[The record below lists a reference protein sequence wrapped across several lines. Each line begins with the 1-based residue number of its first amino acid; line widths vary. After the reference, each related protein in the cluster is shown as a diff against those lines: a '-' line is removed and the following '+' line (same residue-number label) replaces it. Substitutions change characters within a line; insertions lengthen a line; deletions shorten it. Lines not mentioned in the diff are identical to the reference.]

1 MKIVATIEAR
11 MGSSRLPG
19 KVLLKAAGKKM
30 LEHLVGRLR
39 TVNSIQEVVL
49 ATTVNPQDDILE
61 KVANRLNISCFR
73 GSEGDVMSRVIGAA
87 QSFGG
92 DLIVEITGDCPLIDP
107 QIVEMAIR
115 TFLANRAVYVGNAHI
130 RSYPDGMDVQI
141 YPLEALKK
149 SSALTTDPL
158 DREHVTLHMR
168 NHPEL
173 FPPLHLVA
181 PPECHWPELGLTLDE
196 PADYRL
202 LKRILEHF
210 DPHTAEFS
218 CLDVIRFLRANPELT
233 AINRTVIRK
242 GDS

>member
-1 MKIVATIEAR
+1 

-19 KVLLKAAGKKM
+19 KVLLEAAGKSM
-30 LEHLVGRLR
+30 LAHLVSRLR
-39 TVNSIQEVVL
+39 AAHSLQGIVL
-49 ATTVNPQDDILE
+49 ATTVSPKDDTLQDTATQLGI
-61 KVANRLNISCFR
+61 ACYR
-73 GSEGDVMSRVIGAA
+73 GSEEDVLARVIGAA
-87 QSFGG
+87 QILGG
-92 DLIVEITGDCPLIDP
+92 DTVVEITGDCPLIDP
-107 QIVEMAIR
+107 EIVELAIR
-115 TFLANRAVYVGNAHI
+115 TFLANRAVYVGNAHV
-130 RSYPDGMDVQI
+130 RSYPDGMDVQVF
-141 YPLEALKK
+141 PLEALKK

-196 PADYRL
+196 PDDYLL

-210 DPHTAEFS
+210 HPQNPRFS